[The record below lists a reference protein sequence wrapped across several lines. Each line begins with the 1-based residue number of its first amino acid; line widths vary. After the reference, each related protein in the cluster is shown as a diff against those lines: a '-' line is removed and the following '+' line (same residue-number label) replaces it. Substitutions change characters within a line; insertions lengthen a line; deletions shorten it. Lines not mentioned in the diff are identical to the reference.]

1 MKVGMS
7 LIVMVILQLCL
18 LPFTESRAVY
28 ATEPDQLPPCTMSA
42 DIVNTLHFNA
52 EVTLQS
58 YTYNKYDGGKM
69 LTSTKTVGVGQTQN
83 LSSCSRSID
92 KNTGMINRTCDRKKL
107 TGTIDTSISK
117 IDMNTRLL
125 ERDTACKK
133 TFYIKH
139 NASMGYYF
147 DTQQ

>member
-1 MKVGMS
+1 MKVRMV
-7 LIVMVILQLCL
+7 LIVMVIMQLCL
-18 LPFTESRAVY
+18 LPFTERRAVY
-28 ATEPDQLPPCTMSA
+28 AAEPDQLPPCTMSA

-58 YTYNKYDGGKM
+58 YSFNKDDGGTM
-69 LTSTKTVGVGQTQN
+69 LTSTKVVGAGQTQN
-83 LSSCSRSID
+83 LASCRRSID

-117 IDMNTRLL
+117 IDMQTRLL
-125 ERDTACKK
+125 EHDTACKK

-139 NASMGYYF
+139 NGSMGYYF